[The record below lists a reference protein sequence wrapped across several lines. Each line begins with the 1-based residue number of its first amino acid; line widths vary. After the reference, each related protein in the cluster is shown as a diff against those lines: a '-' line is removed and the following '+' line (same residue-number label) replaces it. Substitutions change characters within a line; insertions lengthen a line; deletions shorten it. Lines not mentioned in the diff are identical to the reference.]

1 MLKRYICGFCET
13 CPDQIS
19 HHKSHLQTQKHGDKK
34 KIFELSLF
42 KYTEMELKEKYGTS
56 KNELIIENIETILVY
71 DEKKMNSLDTISC
84 NSDKEMSVKQEQI
97 KQSNSVSNKEALKNK
112 IHEIH
117 NYLRNNG
124 AGYGMTSLK
133 IFNILYGLKKIED
146 TNSFELQDDCK
157 FSHLLTLAEENKEE
171 YLSEYIYKNVL
182 DYIHDN
188 EKLDKLIFY
197 EIPRHIKSSVFSHL
211 VKEINKIPIIEK
223 ASNVLL
229 SGKIYEY
236 FVGRDQTAISE
247 LGAYFTDRH
256 IVDFIYSRVNPE
268 IKEDGTIHS
277 MIDMFGGSGGFTTG
291 YINNLIKK
299 YPDINWKTELDKIYH
314 FDMNN
319 DVIKSAALEFFC
331 LTGVIPNMEN
341 NIRCINSFKDTFA
354 DKKFFYPIT
363 NPPYGGD
370 KRETSQEAEKR
381 KKIKEYIKEELKD
394 ITDEATIHRRQLQLK
409 ETEKLDKI
417 EKKEFDKQKVC
428 LDTCNYSGQRSR
440 INCFAHKYKL
450 KGNDKESCSLIL
462 LMDMVELGGTAV
474 GVLKEGVFFNKTYK
488 ELRRVLVK
496 NFNLREVISIPSD
509 QFENTTTKTSI
520 VIFDNKGEDETTS
533 QVIFSELSIKKFDK
547 DVFAEILGEIIIVEN
562 KDDIKG
568 VVDKVIS
575 IATREDILN
584 NPICSLNGKDYNKQ
598 EIVCGEEYELVK
610 LGNYELKN
618 GKQLDKKN
626 INTGIYPVYS
636 GGLNPIGFHNE
647 YNRENCTFIAGT
659 GKCGYVQFDKDKFWA
674 SQCFTIKSINLLENK
689 YLFFICKV
697 LEPYFMKC
705 GGGSVQKFIRAK
717 HFIDLKIPIPKTSEK
732 LKYWVDKISKPY
744 DEKIG
749 KFKEIQEL
757 EKKVQDRIKEIIE
770 TEDCDEKE
778 LGEICSFNTDNYSSK
793 DDFKE
798 IFYLELGN
806 ISDTKIQDLN
816 KLIIG
821 KDKIPSRCKRKVKVA
836 DILIGT
842 VRPNLKRHCYIH
854 KNVWKN
860 NLLVSTG
867 FCVISVNVN
876 INPYYLFTLLTKFNY
891 FTYKLTKSAS
901 GSSYP
906 SIDTE
911 DIKVL
916 KIPIPTNPELIQE
929 MEPDFQKIE
938 KLQGEVKEA
947 EELYQ
952 QYIKELAEE
961 VIPPELNVKQEVI
974 LENDNSSVLSLD
986 EKDELE
992 IKDQIESKDE
1002 LEIKDQIEP
1011 KEEEGD
1017 ELETQLHS
1025 SSSIKVEQKVKVP
1038 SNKKQCKGCNKIFT
1052 TKTLKL
1058 YDGEHCKTC
1067 YNKL

>member
-1 MLKRYICGFCET
+1 MLKKYTCGFCET
-13 CPDQIS
+13 YPDQIS
-19 HHKSHLQTQKHGDKK
+19 HHKSHLQTQKHCDKK
-34 KIFELSLF
+34 KIFELTLL
-42 KYTEMELKEKYGTS
+42 KYSETELKEKYGTIE
-56 KNELIIENIETILVY
+56 NELILENIETIFFY
-71 DEKKMNSLDTISC
+71 DVSEKKLNSLDTISGT
-84 NSDKEMSVKQEQI
+84 SDKEMSIIQQVKQSI
-97 KQSNSVSNKEALKNK
+97 SVSNKEALRNK

-117 NYLRNNG
+117 NYLRNSG

-409 ETEKLDKI
+409 EIEKLDKI

-462 LMDMVELGGTAV
+462 LMDMVDLGGTAV

-488 ELRRVLVK
+488 DIRKVLVE
-496 NFNLREVISIPSD
+496 NFNLREVISVPSD
-509 QFENTTTKTSI
+509 QFENTSTKTSI
-520 VIFDNKGEDETTS
+520 VIFDNVKDKTTS
-533 QVIFSELSIKKFDK
+533 QVVFSEISVEKFDK
-547 DVFAEILGEIIIVEN
+547 DVFAEILGDIIITEN

-598 EIVCGEEYELVK
+598 EIVCGEDYELVK
-610 LGNYELKN
+610 LG
-618 GKQLDKKN
+618 D
-626 INTGIYPVYS
+626 
-636 GGLNPIGFHNE
+636 
-647 YNRENCTFIAGT
+647 EN
-659 GKCGYVQFDKDKFWA
+659 
-674 SQCFTIKSINLLENK
+674 NLLKTTKHCTNIGKDIGKYRFYCSSQQKKLYVDFCEIKQQSIILGQGGNFNIHFDNNFTPSKHVCVIQTKNNDIYKLKYFYYIISELQNYFITNGSTILWLNK
-689 YLFFICKV
+689 TNIK
-697 LEPYFMKC
+697 E
-705 GGGSVQKFIRAK
+705 
-717 HFIDLKIPIPKTSEK
+717 LKIPIPKTPEK
-732 LKYWVDKISKPY
+732 LQYWVDRISTPY
-744 DEKIG
+744 DEKNN
-749 KFKEIQEL
+749 KLKEIKEL

-770 TEDCDEKE
+770 TEDCEEKE
-778 LGEICSFNTDNYSSK
+778 LGSVCKLIDGYDFYNK
-793 DDFKE
+793 DLDKK
-798 IFYLELGN
+798 YELGINLPVIKNGNSNTTYAN
-806 ISDTKIQDLN
+806 ILK
-816 KLIIG
+816 KY
-821 KDKIPSRCKRKVKVA
+821 DKYICKKN
-836 DILIGT
+836 DILICTMGT
-842 VRPNLKRHCYIH
+842 ICIKINLFDKAYHSHHIYR
-854 KNVWKN
+854 
-860 NLLVSTG
+860 LEL
-867 FCVISVNVN
+867 ISNVN
-876 INPYYLFTLLTKFNY
+876 MMYIYYYVNMMMSEIKKLSNGSVVKGISKTNLSKF
-891 FTYKLTKSAS
+891 
-901 GSSYP
+901 
-906 SIDTE
+906 
-911 DIKVL
+911 

-929 MEPDFQKIE
+929 MEPDFQRIE
-938 KLQGEVKEA
+938 QLQGEVKEA
-947 EELYQ
+947 EELYK

-961 VIPPELNVKQEVI
+961 AIPPELNIKQEVKVNLDVETI
-974 LENDNSSVLSLD
+974 SDTSSITSM
-986 EKDELE
+986 
-992 IKDQIESKDE
+992 IEE
-1002 LEIKDQIEP
+1002 
-1011 KEEEGD
+1011 KEEIE
-1017 ELETQLHS
+1017 EIEIHS
-1025 SSSIKVEQKVKVP
+1025 SSLRITKVKIP
-1038 SNKKQCKGCNKIFT
+1038 NKKQCKGCNKVVTI
-1052 TKTLKL
+1052 KTLNI
-1058 YDGEHCKTC
+1058 YDGNNCKKC
-1067 YNKL
+1067 FDKL